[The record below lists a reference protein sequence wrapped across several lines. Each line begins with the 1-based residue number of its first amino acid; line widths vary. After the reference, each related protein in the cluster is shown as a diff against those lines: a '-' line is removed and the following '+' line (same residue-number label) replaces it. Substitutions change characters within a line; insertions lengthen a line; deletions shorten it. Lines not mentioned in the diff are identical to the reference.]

1 MPQEQH
7 DVLIRLFERIVDMQA
22 TLTQQ
27 MCNVQEDLQD
37 TKSQLSDVIVKL
49 ATLQVQN
56 NEQLAQLMSVVDKLG
71 ISVDILARN
80 GKDTP
85 TIIKEV
91 AKTTNLIK
99 YGLLSIVASLVAIII
114 KIFI

>member
-27 MCNVQEDLQD
+27 MCNV
-37 TKSQLSDVIVKL
+37 
-49 ATLQVQN
+49 QVQN

>member
-1 MPQEQH
+1 MPQKQD

-22 TLTQQ
+22 TLTQR

-37 TKSQLSDVIVKL
+37 TKSQLSEVLVKL

-56 NEQLAQLMSVVDKLG
+56 NEQLTQLMSVVDKLG
-71 ISVDILARN
+71 ISVNTLAKN

-85 TIIKEV
+85 IVIKEV
-91 AKTTNLIK
+91 AKTTSLIK
-99 YGLLSIVASLVAIII
+99 YGLLSIIASLVAILI